1 MTTNGPGWLSDP
13 TGRHEYRWWDG
24 AAWSEVVADQ
34 GVEHRDPAGAQ
45 SAAAAAGGAAAPP
58 AQAGAPVQSGNGYGP
73 AGGYPQPQPAQ
84 PQHQPQGP
92 ASYPPSGGYGQASG
106 SYPPGGGPS
115 GGPTSPGSGPGGR
128 SSAVTAGLVGL
139 GALIVVLLVVLG
151 VVIANRGGD
160 DDPGTETETA
170 GETGEPAET
179 AVDPR
184 EALVTVADMPSGWV
198 ESEVT
203 YPPGENQ
210 VCEPRLEPPTPP
222 RESGISLDRPSPP
235 GAISHR
241 IVELEP
247 DFAAEY
253 LAEARRQAGECG
265 TFETET
271 NTGGETQSFAG
282 TSELLTGPDIGDE
295 TVWYRIQIDYR
306 EPAPSAHDVL
316 VVLDRHGGVVSGFT
330 LSITGEQHTADDREM
345 VEDLVQLAADRLS
358 GGG

>member
-1 MTTNGPGWLSDP
+1 MTTNGPGWLRDP

-24 AAWSEVVADQ
+24 ASWSEAVADQ

-45 SAAAAAGGAAAPP
+45 AAAAAGGPAAP
-58 AQAGAPVQSGNGYGP
+58 AGQAGGPVHSGSGYGP
-73 AGGYPQPQPAQ
+73 SGGYPQAQ
-84 PQHQPQGP
+84 PPHQPQG
-92 ASYPPSGGYGQASG
+92 AYPSGGYAAAPGPGPG

-115 GGPTSPGSGPGGR
+115 GGPTSPGGGGGR
-128 SSAVTAGLVGL
+128 SPAATAGLAGL
-139 GALIVVLLVVLG
+139 GVLIVVLLVVLG
-151 VVIANRGGD
+151 VVIVNRGGD
-160 DDPGTETETA
+160 DDPGTEA
-170 GETGEPAET
+170 GGDGGGT

-184 EALVTVADMPSGWV
+184 DALVTVDDMPAGWV

-222 RESGISLDRPSPP
+222 RESGISLDRASPP
-235 GAISHR
+235 GAINHR

-271 NTGGETQSFAG
+271 NTGGETQTFTG

-295 TVWYRIQIDYR
+295 TVWYHIQIQYR
-306 EPAPSAHDVL
+306 EPTPSTHDVL
-316 VVLDRHGGVVSGFT
+316 VVLDRHGGVISGFT
-330 LSITGEQHTADDREM
+330 LSITGERHTADDREM
-345 VEDLVQLAADRLS
+345 VEDLVQLTADRLS
-358 GGG
+358 GEA